1 MEDIRYSRDMGFTHK
16 EFFRLL
22 PLAMGDHAYQVEGL
36 NITSQIHEGS
46 LSIVLGPQQERRIAL
61 MRIPF
66 CSVDFHFSGVSE
78 QQQQAFKQ
86 HFDMHFQRGGG

>member
-1 MEDIRYSRDMGFTHK
+1 MDDIKYNRDMGFTHK

-22 PLAMGDHAYQVEGL
+22 PLAMGEHAYRID
-36 NITSQIHEGS
+36 N
-46 LSIVLGPQQERRIAL
+46 LSIHGELHNGTVLIKLGPEQERKIAL

-66 CSVDFHFSGVSE
+66 CNVSFAFSGVSE
-78 QQQQAFKQ
+78 EQQQAFKA